1 MENVL
6 QEINERLA
14 AIEGR
19 IEHPAVAVSVKETAR
34 MLGVSV
40 PKVYELMHRSDFP
53 MFKVGGRALISVA
66 GLQEWV
72 KAQVK
77 AD

>member
-14 AIEGR
+14 AIEER

-40 PKVYELMHRSDFP
+40 PKVYELMHRADFP

-72 KAQVK
+72 NAQVK